1 MSFLDRLNEVRK
13 NNQLKED
20 ELKHQI
26 ELLKQKILEAKME
39 KPVEKPKEKPVKK
52 TVKKTV
58 EKVIQR
64 KEDIKITCDNFM
76 IFITNIKNN
85 TSSLHKIYCNGEEYY
100 SYINPFQLLVSDSII
115 YTNNYKELKYKPTF
129 VFDNNLV
136 SCYKVDDTIV
146 IKYKYIYDKQ
156 YINCQTELTDLGFDY
171 IITLCDALYEKL
183 YYYENEYG
191 KFRIDLEIEMI

>member
-1 MSFLDRLNEVRK
+1 MSFSDRLNEVRK

-39 KPVEKPKEKPVKK
+39 KPVEKP
-52 TVKKTV
+52 V
-58 EKVIQR
+58 EKVIKR
-64 KEDIKITCDNFM
+64 KEDIKITCDDF
-76 IFITNIKNN
+76 IIHITNIKNN
-85 TSSLHKIYCNGEEYY
+85 TSSLHKINCNGEEYY
-100 SYINPFQLLVSDSII
+100 SYINPFQILVSDSII

-129 VFDNNLV
+129 IFDNNLV
-136 SCYKVDDTIV
+136 SCYKDDDTIV

-171 IITLCDALYEKL
+171 IITLCDALYEKV

-191 KFRIDLEIEMI
+191 KFRIDLEIEMV